1 MSNNLKKE
9 LSLSQVIAMA
19 AGGMIAAWMV
29 EIKYWFALSGTGSF
43 WALATTAVLVLPLA
57 FVYSEMS
64 AMLPFAGGANIWI
77 SNAFGWDL
85 GWYFDWAQLLLYVL
99 AMPTVSYGIVT
110 MTNYFYPLTF
120 FQTKIVALAV
130 LILWFFMT
138 NKEIK
143 ILGKIQN
150 FLFWIMIITSI
161 FVSINLITSG
171 QWNMSNLKPWF
182 PKGFSGYSAAVG
194 ILIFKY
200 IGFDLIPQLS
210 EEANFP
216 RKDQWKA
223 YIGAIGIT
231 FLIYGLAIISNGG
244 IVSAEWIA
252 NIDIVDP
259 RVADLVGK
267 HWLAVMVVIVGI
279 LGTVTTL
286 SGFWLSASRC
296 LYGAAQQ
303 RQLSPIFTKINK
315 DGQPYIGNIVVGI
328 LAIYFT
334 VFAPE
339 QWVEYIYTIYSFV
352 AGIVYTAVVLAF
364 LTLRKKHPDW
374 ERPFKVKGG
383 VLVGLASLIFTLWVI
398 YASLSEISTSS
409 LFLLAGYL
417 LLGVFF
423 HLYAKRMQ
431 KLEPE
436 KWKPIILGPQD
447 IEKSHI

>member
-1 MSNNLKKE
+1 MSSNNLKKD
-9 LSLSQVIAMA
+9 LTLTQVIAMA

-29 EIKYWFALSGTGSF
+29 EIKYWFELSGTGCF
-43 WALATTAVLVLPLA
+43 WALATTAAMVLPLA

-64 AMLPFAGGANIWI
+64 SMLPFAGGANIWV
-77 SNAFGWDL
+77 SNAFNWDL

-120 FQTKIVALAV
+120 FQTKVIALLV
-130 LILWFFMT
+130 LVVWFFMT

-150 FLFWIMIITSI
+150 FLFWLMIITSV
-161 FVSINLITSG
+161 FVSVSLITSG
-171 QWNMSNLKPWF
+171 QWKISNLKPWF
-182 PKGFSGYSAAVG
+182 PNGFSGYSAAVG
-194 ILIFKY
+194 ILVFKY

-223 YIGAIGIT
+223 YLGAIGLT
-231 FLIYGLAIISNGG
+231 FLIYGLAIIANAG
-244 IVSAEWIA
+244 IVSTEWII
-252 NIDIVDP
+252 NTDIVDP

-267 HWLAVMVVIVGI
+267 HWLAILVVIVGI

-315 DGQPYIGNIVVGI
+315 DGQPYIGNIAVGI
-328 LAIYFT
+328 LSIYFT
-334 VFAPE
+334 IFAPE

-352 AGIVYTAVVLAF
+352 AGIVYMWVVLSF
-364 LTLRKKHPDW
+364 LVLRKKHPEW
-374 ERPFKVKGG
+374 ERPYKVKCGT
-383 VLVGLASLIFTLWVI
+383 LVGLAALAFTLWVI
-398 YASLSEISTSS
+398 YAALSEISIVSI
-409 LFLLAGYL
+409 YL
-417 LLGVFF
+417 LVGYFFIGVLF

-431 KLEPE
+431 KVNPE
-436 KWKPIILGPQD
+436 KWTPIVLGPED
-447 IEKSHI
+447 IRA

>member
-1 MSNNLKKE
+1 MSNNLKKQ
-9 LSLSQVIAMA
+9 LTLSQVIAMA

-64 AMLPFAGGANIWI
+64 SMLPFAGGANIWI

-120 FQTKIVALAV
+120 FQTKVVALAV

-138 NKEIK
+138 NKEIT

-150 FLFWIMIITSI
+150 FLFWLMIATSI
-161 FVSINLITSG
+161 FVSVTLITSG
-171 QWNMSNLKPWF
+171 QWSFANLKPWF
-182 PKGFSGYSAAVG
+182 PKGVSGYSAAVG

-223 YIGAIGIT
+223 YIGAIGLT
-231 FLIYGLAIISNGG
+231 FLVYGLAIIANGG
-244 IVSAEWIA
+244 IVSADWIA

-259 RVADLVGK
+259 RVADVVGK
-267 HWLAVMVVIVGI
+267 HWLAIIVVIVGI

-315 DGQPYIGNIVVGI
+315 EGQPYIGNIVVGI

-334 VFAPE
+334 IFAPE

-352 AGIVYTAVVLAF
+352 AGIVYMAVVMSF
-364 LTLRKKHPDW
+364 FGLRKKHPQW
-374 ERPFKVKGG
+374 ERPFKVKGAT
-383 VLVGLASLIFTLWVI
+383 LVGGAALIFTGWVI
-398 YASLSEISTSS
+398 YASLSEISMSS

-417 LLGVFF
+417 FVGVLF

-436 KWKPIILGPQD
+436 KWAPIILGPED
-447 IEKSHI
+447 IKA

>member
-9 LSLSQVIAMA
+9 LTLSQVIAMA

-64 AMLPFAGGANIWI
+64 SMLPFAGGANIWI

-120 FQTKIVALAV
+120 FQTKLVALAV

-138 NKEIK
+138 NKEIT

-150 FLFWIMIITSI
+150 FLFWLMIATSI
-161 FVSINLITSG
+161 FVSVTLITSG
-171 QWNMSNLKPWF
+171 QWSLANLKPWF
-182 PKGFSGYSAAVG
+182 PKGASGYSAAVG

-223 YIGAIGIT
+223 YIGAIGLT
-231 FLIYGLAIISNGG
+231 FLVYGLAIIANGG
-244 IVSAEWIA
+244 IVSADWIA

-259 RVADLVGK
+259 RVADVVGK
-267 HWLAVMVVIVGI
+267 HWLAIIVVIVGI

-315 DGQPYIGNIVVGI
+315 EGQPYIGNIVVGI

-334 VFAPE
+334 IFAPE

-352 AGIVYTAVVLAF
+352 AGIVYMAVVMSF
-364 LTLRKKHPDW
+364 FGLRKKHPEW
-374 ERPFKVKGG
+374 ERPFKVKGATF
-383 VLVGLASLIFTLWVI
+383 VGGAALIFTGWVI
-398 YASLSEISTSS
+398 YASLSEISMSS

-417 LLGVFF
+417 FVGVLF

-436 KWKPIILGPQD
+436 KWAPIILGPKD
-447 IEKSHI
+447 IKA

>member
-1 MSNNLKKE
+1 MNKLKKQ
-9 LSLSQVIAMA
+9 LTLPQVIAMA

-29 EIKYWFALSGTGSF
+29 EIKYWFELSGTGSF

-64 AMLPFAGGANIWI
+64 SMLPFAGGGNIWI

-85 GWYFDWAQLLLYVL
+85 GWYFDWIQLLLYVL

-120 FQTKIVALAV
+120 IQTKIIALIV
-130 LILWFFMT
+130 LVLWFFMT

-150 FLFWIMIITSI
+150 LLFWIMIVVSV
-161 FVSINLITSG
+161 FVSINLIFSG
-171 QWNMSNLKPWF
+171 QWSFSNLKPWF
-182 PKGFSGYSAAVG
+182 PNGFSGYSAAVG

-216 RKDQWKA
+216 RKHQWKA
-223 YIGAIGIT
+223 YLGAIGLT
-231 FLIYGLAIISNGG
+231 FLIYGFAIISNGG
-244 IVSAEWIA
+244 IVSLQWIA
-252 NIDIVDP
+252 NTDIVDP

-267 HWLAVMVVIVGI
+267 HWLAVIVVIVGI

-303 RQLSPIFTKINK
+303 KQLSPVFTKLNK
-315 DGQPYIGNIVVGI
+315 EGQPYIGNIAVGI
-328 LAIYFT
+328 LSIYFT

-352 AGIVYTAVVLAF
+352 AGIVYTSVVLAF
-364 LTLRKKHPDW
+364 LTLRKKHPEW
-374 ERPFKVKGG
+374 ERPFKVKYGIA
-383 VLVGLASLIFTLWVI
+383 VGIAALIFTLWVI
-398 YASLSEISTSS
+398 YASLSEISTTS
-409 LFLLAGYL
+409 LIL
-417 LLGVFF
+417 LLGYLFIGMLF

-431 KLEPE
+431 KLHPE
-436 KWKPIILGPQD
+436 EWKPVILSPKD
-447 IEKSHI
+447 IEKYHG

>member
-1 MSNNLKKE
+1 MSSNNLKKE
-9 LSLSQVIAMA
+9 LTLTQVIAMA

-29 EIKYWFALSGTGSF
+29 EIKYWFELSGAGCF
-43 WALATTAVLVLPLA
+43 WALATTAVMVLPLA

-64 AMLPFAGGANIWI
+64 AMLPFAGGANIWV
-77 SNAFGWDL
+77 SNAFNWDL

-120 FQTKIVALAV
+120 FQTKVIALLLLV
-130 LILWFFMT
+130 VWFFLT

-143 ILGKIQN
+143 LLGKIQN
-150 FLFWIMIITSI
+150 FLFWLMIITSI
-161 FVSINLITSG
+161 FVSVSLITSG
-171 QWNMSNLKPWF
+171 QWKFSNLKPWF
-182 PKGFSGYSAAVG
+182 PNGFSGYSAAVG
-194 ILIFKY
+194 ILVFKY

-223 YIGAIGIT
+223 YLGAIGFT
-231 FLIYGLAIISNGG
+231 FLIYGLAIIANAG
-244 IVSAEWIA
+244 IVSTEWII

-267 HWLAVMVVIVGI
+267 HWLAILVVIVGI

-315 DGQPYIGNIVVGI
+315 DGQPYIGNIAVGI
-328 LAIYFT
+328 LSIYFT
-334 VFAPE
+334 IFAPE

-352 AGIVYTAVVLAF
+352 AGIVYMWVTLSF
-364 LTLRKKHPDW
+364 LVLRKKHPEW
-374 ERPFKVKGG
+374 ERPYKVKCGT
-383 VLVGLASLIFTLWVI
+383 LVGLAALAFTIWVI
-398 YASLSEISTSS
+398 YASLSEISAVSIC
-409 LFLLAGYL
+409 LLVGYFFVGAL
-417 LLGVFF
+417 F
-423 HLYAKRMQ
+423 HLYAKKMQ
-431 KLEPE
+431 KVSPD
-436 KWKPIILGPQD
+436 KWAPIILGPED
-447 IEKSHI
+447 IRA

>member
-1 MSNNLKKE
+1 MHKLKKQ
-9 LSLSQVIAMA
+9 LTLPQVISMA

-29 EIKYWFALSGTGSF
+29 EIKYWFELSGTGSF

-64 AMLPFAGGANIWI
+64 SMLPFAGGANIWV
-77 SNAFGWDL
+77 SNAFGWHL
-85 GWYFDWAQLLLYVL
+85 GWYFNWMQLLIYVL

-110 MTNYFYPLTF
+110 MTNYFYPLSF
-120 FQTKIVALAV
+120 IQTKIVALIV
-130 LILWFFMT
+130 LVSWFFMT

-150 FLFWIMIITSI
+150 TLFWIMIITSI
-161 FVSINLITSG
+161 FVSINLIFSG
-171 QWNMSNLKPWF
+171 QWDFSNLGPWF

-216 RKDQWKA
+216 RKHQWKA
-223 YIGAIGIT
+223 YLGAIGLT
-231 FLIYGLAIISNGG
+231 FLIYGFAIIGNGG
-244 IVSAEWIA
+244 IVSVEWIS

-267 HWLAVMVVIVGI
+267 HWLAVIVVIVGI

-286 SGFWLSASRC
+286 SGFWLSASRA

-303 RQLSPIFTKINK
+303 RQLSSIFTRLNK

-352 AGIVYTAVVLAF
+352 AGIVYTTVVLSF
-364 LTLRKKHPDW
+364 LALRKKHPEW
-374 ERPFKVKGG
+374 ERPFKLKYGTVIGIAA
-383 VLVGLASLIFTLWVI
+383 LAFTIWVI
-398 YASLSEISTSS
+398 LASLSEISMTSII
-409 LFLLAGYL
+409 LLVGYL
-417 LLGVFF
+417 FIGIAF
-423 HLYAKRMQ
+423 HLYAKKMQ
-431 KLEPE
+431 KNHPE
-436 KWKPIILGPQD
+436 EWKPIVLSPKD
-447 IEKSHI
+447 IKKSS

>member
-9 LSLSQVIAMA
+9 LTLSQVIAMA

-29 EIKYWFALSGTGSF
+29 EIKYWFALSGTGSL
-43 WALATTAVLVLPLA
+43 WALATTAILVLPLA

-64 AMLPFAGGANIWI
+64 AMLPFAGGANIWV

-110 MTNYFYPLTF
+110 MTNYFYALSF
-120 FQTKIVALAV
+120 FQTKLVALIV

-138 NKEIK
+138 NKEVK

-150 FLFWIMIITSI
+150 FLFWIMIATSG
-161 FVSINLITSG
+161 FVSISLITSG
-171 QWNMSNLKPWF
+171 QWSFSNLKPWF
-182 PKGFSGYSAAVG
+182 PSGFSGYSAAVG

-223 YIGAIGIT
+223 YIGAIGLT

-267 HWLAVMVVIVGI
+267 HWLAVLVVVVGI

-334 VFAPE
+334 IFAPE

-352 AGIVYTAVVLAF
+352 AGIVYTAVVLSF
-364 LTLRKKHPDW
+364 LALRKKHPEW

-383 VLVGLASLIFTLWVI
+383 TIVGAAALIFTVWVI
-398 YASLSEISTSS
+398 YSSISEISKSS
-409 LFLLAGYL
+409 LFLLVGYFSI
-417 LLGVFF
+417 GVFF
-423 HLYAKRMQ
+423 HLYAKKMQ

-436 KWKPIILGPQD
+436 KWAPIILGPED
-447 IEKSHI
+447 IKG